1 MKRTVI
7 TGIGVVSCLGN
18 NQEEVYQSLLN
29 SKSGITFSEEYKEY
43 NLKSNIHGI
52 PNIKLEDH
60 VDRKVIRFM
69 GPGSAYNYISMAEAI
84 KDSGLE
90 EKEVS
95 NILTGMIMGSG
106 GPSIQNVIFAADKT
120 REKNPKKM
128 GPFIVPRTMSS
139 TASATLAVPFKIKGV
154 NYTIS
159 SACATSGH
167 CIGNGMELIQLGK
180 QKIIFAGGSDEVHFA
195 LTAMFD
201 AMTALSSK
209 YNDTPEKASRPY
221 DKTRDGFVISGGGGV
236 LVLEEY
242 EHAKARGA
250 KIYAELTGYGAT
262 SDGYDMVAPSGEGAV
277 RCMQMALST
286 SKNKIDYIN
295 THGTST
301 PVGDIT
307 ELKAVGEMLDENPY
321 LSDLA
326 GDTPGTNSI
335 EIDTRDFMDED
346 VIAPETLNE
355 ILGVHDTAAYDRLSY
370 SGNQSPMRGFGT
382 NWEKHLEPDQVLTD
396 DDFRAGLEGIMDG
409 PPSTSKGYGK
419 AVAEGAATGAV
430 LGSTSAYLFPEEV
443 KKVVGGLAELK
454 DSWWTW
460 IKDFPDHLD
469 WVARATGATLD
480 GMEKATRSTGN
491 QVVDLLNDGF
501 RQQTNSLLT
510 DLNGGVIPMMGK
522 ADAAILQGASKDLS
536 RQGYDG
542 QAVFSNDIRKEI
554 EAGDAMV
561 VGYRTEKD
569 YERALEQAGQYGLE
583 IDRHYWRKPSRKNI
597 RPGTGEPWT
606 RDHLKKLATT
616 NHFYP
621 DAGLRRGPR

>member
-1 MKRTVI
+1 MKRAVV

-18 NQEEVYQSLLN
+18 NQEEVYQSLIN
-29 SKSGITFSEEYKEY
+29 SKSGITFCKEYKEY
-43 NLKSNIHGI
+43 NLKSNIHGK
-52 PNIKLEDH
+52 PNIKIEDH
-60 VDRKVIRFM
+60 VDRKFIRFM

-90 EKEVS
+90 EKDVN
-95 NILTGMIMGSG
+95 NISTGMIMGSG
-106 GPSIQNVIFAADKT
+106 GPSIQNVILAADKT

-242 EHAKARGA
+242 EHAKTRGA

-277 RCMQMALST
+277 RCMKMALKT
-286 SKNKIDYIN
+286 KRNEIDYIN

-307 ELKAVGEMLDENPY
+307 ELNAIKETFQNKIPKISSTKSLTGHPLGAASVHEAIYSLIMMENNFIAASANIENMDDNAKPFPIVKKVEKNISLNAVMSNSFGF
-321 LSDLA
+321 
-326 GDTPGTNSI
+326 GGTNS
-335 EIDTRDFMDED
+335 
-346 VIAPETLNE
+346 TL
-355 ILGVHDTAAYDRLSY
+355 V
-370 SGNQSPMRGFGT
+370 F
-382 NWEKHLEPDQVLTD
+382 EK
-396 DDFRAGLEGIMDG
+396 
-409 PPSTSKGYGK
+409 
-419 AVAEGAATGAV
+419 
-430 LGSTSAYLFPEEV
+430 
-443 KKVVGGLAELK
+443 
-454 DSWWTW
+454 
-460 IKDFPDHLD
+460 
-469 WVARATGATLD
+469 
-480 GMEKATRSTGN
+480 
-491 QVVDLLNDGF
+491 LN
-501 RQQTNSLLT
+501 
-510 DLNGGVIPMMGK
+510 
-522 ADAAILQGASKDLS
+522 
-536 RQGYDG
+536 
-542 QAVFSNDIRKEI
+542 
-554 EAGDAMV
+554 
-561 VGYRTEKD
+561 
-569 YERALEQAGQYGLE
+569 
-583 IDRHYWRKPSRKNI
+583 
-597 RPGTGEPWT
+597 
-606 RDHLKKLATT
+606 
-616 NHFYP
+616 
-621 DAGLRRGPR
+621 